1 MGFIEKTAFEAR
13 VSNNR
18 KNDLCNITGHYQ
30 ASGADADCS
39 AGLLCVRKEQLPCAG
54 FTGVLNENAWY
65 MEAATA
71 AANAGDVIYA
81 CNTYDTQLL
90 AGRHGNAYYV
100 GTETLGLGIP
110 AGREGT
116 FTKIVFDGDRTYRFG
131 VGNANAELGTNKFLT
146 IENGLLKPVAA
157 APTANGALYF
167 KVKGTGNFTEGT
179 TASFGYID
187 VEPHVVVAAIAV
199 GG

>member
-13 VSNNR
+13 ITNDR
-18 KNDLCNITGHYQ
+18 KDDLCNITGHYQ
-30 ASGADADCS
+30 VSGADADCS
-39 AGLLCVRKEQLPCAG
+39 AGLLCVRKENLPCAG
-54 FTGVLNENAWY
+54 FPNVLNENAYY
-65 MEAATA
+65 MEAATD

-116 FTKIVFDGDRTYRFG
+116 FTKIVFDGDHKYRFG
-131 VGNANAELGTNKFLT
+131 VGNANAELGANKFLT
-146 IENGLLKPVAA
+146 IADGLLKPAAA

-187 VEPHVVVAAIAV
+187 VEAHVVVAAVAA

>member
-1 MGFIEKTAFEAR
+1 MFIEKTAFEAR
-13 VSNNR
+13 VSNDR

-30 ASGADADCS
+30 VSGADADCS
-39 AGLLCVRKEQLPCAG
+39 AGLLCVRKAQLPCAG
-54 FTGVLNENAWY
+54 FPNVLNDNAWY

-71 AANAGDVIYA
+71 AVNAGDVIYA

-90 AGRHGNAYYV
+90 AGPHGTAYHV

-110 AGREGT
+110 AGRDGT
-116 FTKIVFDGDRTYRFG
+116 FTKIVFEGDRRYRFG
-131 VGNANAELGTNKFLT
+131 VGNANAELGSNKYLT
-146 IENGLLKPVAA
+146 IEDGMLKPVAA

-167 KVKGTGNFTEGT
+167 KVTGTGNFTEGT
-179 TASFGYID
+179 SASFGYIE
-187 VEPHVVVAAIAV
+187 VEPHVVVSAVAA